1 MLIKGNLKVKIS
13 LLIVT
18 LLCSFSVPGFVS
30 AKEKYSKVSVEA
42 KKFLT
47 HLLTKNEAKL
57 IEYEDGQNIFSSEG
71 KINGDIYDFLYT
83 SKTNSKSVVE
93 IAEMD
98 KVLIKVIKQKGNVV
112 TILFYPK
119 KFQWV
124 INNDLTFLEKEWM
137 KKYFA
142 CEFVIRRGEL
152 KLHYSFCFA
161 ETGGPFHSE

>member
-1 MLIKGNLKVKIS
+1 MKIS
-13 LLIVT
+13 LLILT
-18 LLCSFSVPGFVS
+18 LLCSFIVSGFVG
-30 AKEKYSKVSVEA
+30 AQEKDRKVSIEA
-42 KKFLT
+42 RKFLA
-47 HLLTKNEAKL
+47 HLLSKNEAKL
-57 IEYEDGQNIFSSEG
+57 IEYEDEQNIFSSEG

-119 KFQWV
+119 KFQWE

-142 CEFVIRRGEL
+142 CEFVIHRSKL
-152 KLHYSFCFA
+152 KFHYSFCFA
-161 ETGGPFHSE
+161 ETGGPFHSEQ